1 VCHPGAHTSS
11 PADVHP
17 LPTFVVQSAVTR
29 LGSQP
34 PSTHVHVISRPRISR
49 PKDDM
54 NERIGAHRAAVRALD
69 NGGSFGQ
76 SALMSETAGAARFG
90 AAMKALGVTFYWVA
104 GFAAVIAFIANRHL
118 RFEPFLKYGLPALIV
133 VVGIV
138 AGSLLRA
145 PCFGLPATPSGS
157 WPNARRP
164 PDSTTFCSTRNCRT
178 GAGQDPPL
186 WSQTRSVL
194 RGRGHWP
201 RSA

>member
-1 VCHPGAHTSS
+1 
-11 PADVHP
+11 
-17 LPTFVVQSAVTR
+17 
-29 LGSQP
+29 
-34 PSTHVHVISRPRISR
+34 
-49 PKDDM
+49 M

-145 PCFGLPATPSGS
+145 
-157 WPNARRP
+157 
-164 PDSTTFCSTRNCRT
+164 
-178 GAGQDPPL
+178 AGYA
-186 WSQTRSVL
+186 L
-194 RGRGHWP
+194 RLMAE
-201 RSA
+201 RSAPAGLDDVLLDA